1 MPRHAWALG
10 TPNADA
16 MIPLGD
22 CTAIT
27 VHHSGFPEGFTSTAM
42 ADVAANLRAIM
53 EFHTSAPPNGR
64 GWADIGYHFA
74 IDPAGRVWELRSI
87 TFQGA
92 HVKNHNAGNV
102 GIVCLGNFDV
112 HPVPQYQLAA
122 LRQLVTMIG
131 QRCEVLR
138 IFGHR
143 DLADNATSC
152 PGEDLWLQLKN
163 IKP

>member
-1 MPRHAWALG
+1 
-10 TPNADA
+10 

-27 VHHSGFPEGFTSTAM
+27 VHHSGFPEGFTSTAL
-42 ADVAANLRAIM
+42 ADAAANLRVIM
-53 EFHTSAPPNGR
+53 KFHTSAPPRGR

-87 TFQGA
+87 KFQGA
-92 HVKNHNAGNV
+92 HVKNHNAGNMGV
-102 GIVCLGNFDV
+102 VCLGNFDV
-112 HPVPQYQLAA
+112 HPVPQSQLTA
-122 LRQLVTMIG
+122 LRQFAAMVERLCG
-131 QRCEVLR
+131 ELR

-143 DLADNATSC
+143 DVADNATSC

-163 IKP
+163 INS